1 MMVPERR
8 KETKLVMMK
17 ESRVPAPATPASVGV
32 ERGTEEQFA
41 VAIVVRVLLKKADDG
56 SGRNARRNHARMFR
70 KRLWCGNEFE
80 VVQVRS
86 AMQDQQAQPLYVII
100 SKVSHPSVLI

>member
-1 MMVPERR
+1 MVPERR

-32 ERGTEEQFA
+32 ERGTDEQFA

-56 SGRNARRNHARMFR
+56 SGRNARRNHTQMFGR
-70 KRLWCGNEFE
+70 RLWCVNECE
-80 VVQVRS
+80 DVW
-86 AMQDQQAQPLYVII
+86 I
-100 SKVSHPSVLI
+100 